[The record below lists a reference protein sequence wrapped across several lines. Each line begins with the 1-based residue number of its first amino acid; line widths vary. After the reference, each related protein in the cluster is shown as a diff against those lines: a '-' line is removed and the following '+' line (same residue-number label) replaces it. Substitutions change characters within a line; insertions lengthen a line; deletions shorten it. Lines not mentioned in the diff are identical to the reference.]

1 MFCRSLFVFSRVR
14 VTRSLVLY
22 VCFVDRCL
30 SFSLFSFGHCV
41 VCSSQLYGFRLSLWY
56 LQTLLIK
63 MPLPSL
69 ESERSFICVLVGSR
83 FGSFLQFS
91 IGFWNCVV
99 YFVLELFRR
108 CGIFCF
114 RTVPT
119 VWYILFQNC
128 SDGVVYFVLELFR
141 RCGIF
146 CFRTVQTVWYILFQN
161 CSDGVVYLVL
171 ELFRQCGIFCFRTVP
186 TVWYILFQNCSDSVV
201 YFVLHFLSLKLLIII
216 YVFIC
221 ASGILV
227 RGEYHPSSSQCS
239 DTDMV
244 YQIYLFLTF
253 TVLCNVIIIKS
264 KVYRPSDIGHLLD
277 FLLSTLVFELPIFF

>member
-1 MFCRSLFVFSRVR
+1 
-14 VTRSLVLY
+14 
-22 VCFVDRCL
+22 
-30 SFSLFSFGHCV
+30 
-41 VCSSQLYGFRLSLWY
+41 
-56 LQTLLIK
+56 

-69 ESERSFICVLVGSR
+69 ESEQSFICVLVGSR

-108 CGIFCF
+108 
-114 RTVPT
+114 
-119 VWYILFQNC
+119 
-128 SDGVVYFVLELFR
+128 
-141 RCGIF
+141 
-146 CFRTVQTVWYILFQN
+146 
-161 CSDGVVYLVL
+161 
-171 ELFRQCGIFCFRTVP
+171 CGIFCFRTVP